1 MTAHEYNDK
10 TGFIENLDGV
20 SEGHDDYDEYELTTE
35 PEPEQSFDPQ
45 LELEAMRMDF
55 SARFQALE
63 LANRVSSTSTPTEPK
78 EVVARAEEYY
88 MFLTGNSN
96 EEEPID

>member
-10 TGFIENLDGV
+10 TGFIEDLDVDGV
-20 SEGHDDYDEYELTTE
+20 SEGHDEYELTTE
-35 PEPEQSFDPQ
+35 PEPDQPYDPQ
-45 LELEAMRMDF
+45 LELEAVRMDF

-63 LANRVSSTSTPTEPK
+63 LANRVSSTTTPTEPK

-96 EEEPID
+96 EEEPLD